1 PDLFDVALSINI
13 IIMVYVG
20 GMGSIYGPVGGA
32 LLLIGLTEGLR
43 SFSEYRLWV
52 YTLVLILIL
61 FFIPSGVVAP
71 AWVRVRDWIRRS
83 RATFARRAS
92 A

>member
-1 PDLFDVALSINI
+1 
-13 IIMVYVG
+13 
-20 GMGSIYGPVGGA
+20 MGSIYGAVGGA

-52 YTLVLILIL
+52 YTLILILIL
-61 FFIPSGVVAP
+61 FFVPSGLIAP
-71 AWVRVRDWIRRS
+71 AWMRVRDWINGRGAR
-83 RATFARRAS
+83 FVRRAS

>member
-1 PDLFDVALSINI
+1 
-13 IIMVYVG
+13 MVYVG

-61 FFIPSGVVAP
+61 FFIPSGVIAP
-71 AWVRVRDWIRRS
+71 VWVRVRSWIKSRS
-83 RATFARRAS
+83 AIFSRS
-92 A
+92 AGA

>member
-1 PDLFDVALSINI
+1 
-13 IIMVYVG
+13 
-20 GMGSIYGPVGGA
+20 MGSIYGAVGGA

-52 YTLVLILIL
+52 YTLILILIL
-61 FFIPSGVVAP
+61 FFIPSGVIAP
-71 AWVRVRDWIRRS
+71 AWVRLRDWIRGRS
-83 RATFARRAS
+83 AAFTRRAS

>member
-1 PDLFDVALSINI
+1 
-13 IIMVYVG
+13 MVYVG
-20 GMGSIYGPVGGA
+20 GMGSIYGAVGGA

-52 YTLVLILIL
+52 YTLILILIL
-61 FFIPSGVVAP
+61 FFIPNGLIAP
-71 AWVRVRDWIRRS
+71 AWVRLRDWIRKS
-83 RATFARRAS
+83 SATFTRRAS